1 MPSVVIVTGLSGA
14 GKSTVL
20 NALEDLGYFSMDNL
34 PVVLLPKV
42 LELAGTQEPIERI
55 AVGIDAREP
64 AFIHDAGAIIDR
76 LQAEGTRVRVVF
88 VDADNEILLQR
99 YSETRRR
106 HPLVRNGDI
115 PQAIQR
121 ERDILQA
128 LRERADLLINSSGLR
143 VPELQRIVREAFSE
157 GLDGR
162 MRVRLVSFGFKHGI
176 TPEADLV
183 FDVRFL
189 QNPFFVPELRDQTG
203 VDNAVADF
211 VLHQD
216 SAREFQTMVVEL
228 LTFLLPRYEESGK
241 AYLTV
246 AIGCTGGQHRS
257 VAMVEALAQAIA
269 RLGWAPTVAHREA
282 HRWPNED
289 RNHHG

>member
-1 MPSVVIVTGLSGA
+1 MPSVVLVTGLSGA

-20 NALEDLGYFSMDNL
+20 NTLEDLGYFSMDNL

-64 AFIHDAGAIIDR
+64 AFIHDAGAVVDR
-76 LQAEGTRVRVVF
+76 LQDEGTRVRVVF
-88 VDADNEILLQR
+88 VDADDDVLLQR

-106 HPLVRNGDI
+106 HPLVRQGDI

-121 ERDILQA
+121 ERAILQA
-128 LRERADLLINSSGLR
+128 LRERADLLVDTSTLR
-143 VPELQRIVREAFSE
+143 VADLQTLVRQAFSE

-162 MRVRLVSFGFKHGI
+162 MNVRLVSFGFKHGI

-189 QNPFFVPELRDQTG
+189 ANPFFVQELRDRTG
-203 VDNAVADF
+203 KDDEVKDF
-211 VLHQD
+211 VLGQD
-216 SAREFQTMVVEL
+216 SAKKFQAMLIEL
-228 LTFLLPRYEESGK
+228 LRFLLPRYEDSGK

-257 VAMVEALAQAIA
+257 VAMVQALAHALST
-269 RLGWAPTVAHREA
+269 LGWAPTVAHREA

-289 RNHHG
+289 RKRHG